1 MLCCTVVKYEHCT
14 ALFFDSKIIAFLLY
28 EYEDNRREN
37 LGVTPFTC
45 LEEWVVKWLVAPK
58 ICFCQ
63 CQFLGHELDNICAET
78 FISLILCLGPHNV
91 RYTWSNCAAKYCTKL
106 LATFHFGAS
115 KASPHKAGTEPC
127 PTLRCTS
134 VISKP
139 VLKCSLNFWRIS
151 LLEYQKVN

>member
-1 MLCCTVVKYEHCT
+1 MNMKTTGETTL
-14 ALFFDSKIIAFLLY
+14 
-28 EYEDNRREN
+28 
-37 LGVTPFTC
+37 VTPFTC
-45 LEEWVVKWLVAPK
+45 LEVWVVKWLVAPK

-115 KASPHKAGTEPC
+115 KASPLKAGTEPC